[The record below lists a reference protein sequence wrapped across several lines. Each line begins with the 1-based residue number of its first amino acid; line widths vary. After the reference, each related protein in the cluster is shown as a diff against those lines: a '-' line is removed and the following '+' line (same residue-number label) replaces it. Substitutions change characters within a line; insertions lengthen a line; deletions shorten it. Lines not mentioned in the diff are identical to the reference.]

1 MDFKPRVTEVDL
13 HKVQMD
19 AEQAYKDGFFCC
31 EAVLES
37 IMLNF
42 NLDVPHELIRMTSAM
57 SIGAGRSGCMCGAVN
72 GGIAALGLLFGRDEK
87 RGPKDPRTYGRKWMW
102 EKEPSSLLLMLRW
115 AEWTRF

>member
-37 IMLNF
+37 MYCF
-42 NLDVPHELIRMTSAM
+42 
-57 SIGAGRSGCMCGAVN
+57 SIEIISW
-72 GGIAALGLLFGRDEK
+72 IF
-87 RGPKDPRTYGRKWMW
+87 
-102 EKEPSSLLLMLRW
+102 S
-115 AEWTRF
+115 